1 MEEGI
6 LAIVWLIIVS
16 IGILITIIYMRKYT
30 NDERRGMIEKGLN
43 PMDVVATKT
52 TTALWPLRFS
62 LLFIGAGLGLFIG
75 YFLDMAL
82 GMEEVAYFSMLFIF
96 GGAGLGLAYIVEERK
111 EKEQKQLS

>member
-52 TTALWPLRFS
+52 TTSLWPLRFS
-62 LLFIGAGLGLFIG
+62 LLFIGAGLGLFMG

-111 EKEQKQLS
+111 QK